1 MNLKLTATLL
11 VMALSV
17 GINAHAQSA
26 DQAQNLGAEA
36 NFMDEIDPADPN
48 IEAILNAYDQYYESE
63 TGLSPFLE
71 QDLLNLTN
79 SGCYRLSCKV
89 WAQISK
95 SKQRMYLYV
104 DGVLQAEWKVST
116 GTPGHSTPNYDKHPD
131 GRIYDR
137 YTSRKYPGGDFEN
150 LGNMPYAVFIKGG
163 YAIHGTGKGNWS
175 KLGRRASHGCIRLHP
190 DNGYTFNRLVRAHG
204 IKNVWITVQD

>member
-17 GINAHAQSA
+17 GMNAHAQLV
-26 DQAQNLGAEA
+26 DNGAEA

-48 IEAILNAYDQYYESE
+48 IEAILNAYDQYYESK
-63 TGLSPFLE
+63 TGLSAFIE
-71 QDLLNLTN
+71 ENLLTLTN
-79 SGCYRLSCKV
+79 SGCYRMSCKV
-89 WAQISK
+89 WAQVSK
-95 SKQRMYLYV
+95 SRQRMYLYV

-116 GTPGHSTPNYDKHPD
+116 GTPGHGTPNFDKHPD
-131 GRIYDR
+131 GRIYDK
-137 YTSRKYPGGDFEN
+137 YTSRKYPGGDFQN

-163 YAIHGTGKGNWS
+163 YAIHGTGKGNWNR
-175 KLGRRASHGCIRLHP
+175 LGSRASHGCIRLHP

-204 IKNVWITVQD
+204 ISNVWITVQD